1 MPTRLSPYP
10 PSRPELEDGEDEEGI
25 MASVDYITSLIDDL
39 VVQGMSER
47 RIVVGGFSQGH
58 AMALLTGLVSKY
70 SGRLGGL
77 FGLSG
82 CLPLSDRIS
91 TLR

>member
-1 MPTRLSPYP
+1 
-10 PSRPELEDGEDEEGI
+10 